1 MKSSLTYDFIKRF
14 RKLPSRIQQQ
24 ARKNYKLWKQNPYH
38 PSLEFKQ
45 VHQTRPIYSVR
56 IAIGWRVLGLKDS
69 DTISWFWIGSHADYD
84 SIIAKL

>member
-56 IAIGWRVLGLKDS
+56 VALGWRAVGLKDGG
-69 DTISWFWIGSHADYD
+69 TISWFWIGSHADYD
-84 SIIAKL
+84 SIISKF

>member
-56 IAIGWRVLGLKDS
+56 VALGWRAVGLKDG
-69 DTISWFWIGSHADYD
+69 DTISWFWIGSHAAYD